1 MSKMVS
7 FLREVRAEL
16 GKVTWPKRDDLVGAV
31 IIVCLLSIAFA
42 IVIGLMDVV
51 VSKFV
56 QWMIR

>member
-7 FLREVRAEL
+7 FIREVRAEL

-42 IVIGLMDVV
+42 IVIGLMDMG
-51 VSKFV
+51 VSRLV